1 MDDRDRPLYVI
12 GVAARLL
19 GVHPQTLRLYE
30 REGLILPFR
39 TEGNTRLYSQRDI
52 EDVRTIMHLTREIG
66 INLAGVELIV
76 GMRKRMAQIS
86 AEMEEM
92 IDQIMHEMER
102 EMLIRAGFVEPSP
115 QKKRDGK
122 REGKVIKVKIEKW

>member
-1 MDDRDRPLYVI
+1 MDDRDRPLYAI

-30 REGLILPFR
+30 REGLISPFR
-39 TEGNTRLYSQRDI
+39 TEGNTRLYSQGDI
-52 EDVRTIMHLTREIG
+52 EDVRTIMHLTREMG

-76 GMRKRMAQIS
+76 GVRKRMAQIS

-92 IDQIMHEMER
+92 IDQIIHEMER
-102 EMLIRAGFVEPSP
+102 EILIRAGLVEPALP
-115 QKKRDGK
+115 EKRDEK
-122 REGKVIKVKIEKW
+122 REGKVIKVKIEKG